1 MGLFVVVDQILEWSE
16 TQNQCFDFEL
26 YYQSLGKCFDFELYY
41 QSLGKCFESQEK
53 QMQSMVVEQL
63 NQIQNSQLL

>member
-1 MGLFVVVDQILEWSE
+1 MGLFVVVGQILEWLG
-16 TQNQCFDFEL
+16 TQNQCFDFA
-26 YYQSLGKCFDFELYY
+26 LYY
-41 QSLGKCFESQEK
+41 QSLGKCFELQEK